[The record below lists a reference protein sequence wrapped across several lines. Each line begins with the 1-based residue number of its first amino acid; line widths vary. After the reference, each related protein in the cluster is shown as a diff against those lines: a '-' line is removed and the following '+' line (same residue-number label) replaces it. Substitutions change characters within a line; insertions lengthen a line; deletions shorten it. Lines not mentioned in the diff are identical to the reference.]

1 MVMKKILKKIGG
13 ALGILIVLA
22 SCNQK
27 YEALKNAVYFGEAKD
42 VNSKNV
48 TVKQEGAITS
58 LYLSLAAPVD
68 NDVKAEI
75 AVDPIVL
82 EEYNKKNG
90 TNYLLLPEKY
100 YSFSNKQCIIKA
112 GNISSELLNVN
123 IKTFDDKLEVAEKY
137 AIPVKIISAEG
148 MEILEPSS
156 NIVIL
161 CDKIIATNVLFTSG
175 GTSTIYSVKE
185 GDVLTDGLQSWT
197 IEFLTNSKSYSR
209 NMHILS
215 FKDEN
220 DKVGVFARFGEFDHP
235 LDEIQFKVL
244 NIPFY
249 GINRFEP
256 NKWYHVALT
265 CDGTTLK
272 LYQNGNLDLSI
283 DHPEP
288 NYKFNWRSLMIK
300 NGNPGALSEFRIWG
314 VARTQSEIANNMYA
328 VNPKSFGLI
337 TYWKIDEGK
346 GDVIHDYTGNGRDLS
361 MMRGEWKE
369 VLRQIWW

>member
-1 MVMKKILKKIGG
+1 MKKILKKIGG

-369 VLRQIWW
+369 QNFPPEE

>member
-156 NIVIL
+156 NLVIL

-369 VLRQIWW
+369 QNFPPEE

>member
-1 MVMKKILKKIGG
+1 
-13 ALGILIVLA
+13 
-22 SCNQK
+22 
-27 YEALKNAVYFGEAKD
+27 
-42 VNSKNV
+42 
-48 TVKQEGAITS
+48 
-58 LYLSLAAPVD
+58 
-68 NDVKAEI
+68 
-75 AVDPIVL
+75 
-82 EEYNKKNG
+82 
-90 TNYLLLPEKY
+90 
-100 YSFSNKQCIIKA
+100 
-112 GNISSELLNVN
+112 
-123 IKTFDDKLEVAEKY
+123 
-137 AIPVKIISAEG
+137 

-369 VLRQIWW
+369 QNFPPEE

>member
-1 MVMKKILKKIGG
+1 MKNILKNIGG
-13 ALGILIVLA
+13 ALGMLILLA
-22 SCNQK
+22 SCDQK
-27 YEALKNAVYFGEAKD
+27 YEALKNAVYFGEAQD

-48 TVKQEGAITS
+48 TVKKEGATTN
-58 LYLSLAAPVD
+58 LYLSLANPIN

-75 AVDPIVL
+75 AVEPEVL

-90 TNYLLLPEKY
+90 TSYLLLPEKY
-100 YSFSNKQCIIKA
+100 YNFSDKKCVIKA
-112 GNISSELLNVN
+112 GDVSSGLLDVN
-123 IKTFDDKLEVAEKY
+123 IKAFDDKLEVSEKY
-137 AIPVKIISAEG
+137 AIPVEIISAEG
-148 MEILEPSS
+148 AEILAPSA

-161 CDKIIATNVLFTSG
+161 CDKIISTKVLFTSG
-175 GTSTIYSVKE
+175 GSSVVYSVKE
-185 GDVLTDGLQSWT
+185 GDVLTDDLQNWT

-215 FKDEN
+215 FKSADN
-220 DKVGVFARFGEFDHP
+220 KVGVFARFGEYDHP
-235 LDEIQFKVL
+235 LDEIQFKIL

-249 GINRFEP
+249 GINRFQP

-272 LYQNGNLDLSI
+272 LYQDGKLDLSV

-288 NYKFNWRSLMIK
+288 NHKFEWRSLMIK

-314 VARTQSEIANNMYA
+314 VARTQSEIVNNMYA
-328 VNPKSFGLI
+328 VNPKSTGLI

-369 VLRQIWW
+369 QNFPPDE